1 MHYLRK
7 TISKMI
13 LALDLSLRQTGFAII
28 DNDKIVSSSLIKSPV
43 NLRGIKRLDFIL
55 QQIILLLENIE
66 FVAIEDYAYSAY
78 GSLTNLAELC
88 GVVKYYLYKIEKPF
102 LLISTTSLKKFVIGK
117 GNASKATMMPA
128 IFKKYKIETRSTDE
142 ADAIGLAKLAYAVSL
157 MKNNELSA
165 DRYLQYENDVLSNIW
180 DAENKESTYK
190 LR

>member
-1 MHYLRK
+1 
-7 TISKMI
+7 MI
-13 LALDLSLRQTGFAII
+13 LALDLSLRQTGYATIN
-28 DNDKIVSSSLIKSPV
+28 NDKIIKSSVIKSPV
-43 NLRGIKRLDFIL
+43 NSRGILRIDFIL
-55 QQIILLLENIE
+55 KKIIELLEDIE

-102 LLISTTSLKKFVIGK
+102 LLLSTTALKKFVIGK
-117 GNASKATMMPA
+117 GNAPKAAMMPA
-128 IFKKYKIETRSTDE
+128 IFKKYKIETKSTDE

-157 MKNNELSA
+157 MKKGELSA
-165 DRYLQYENDVLSNIW
+165 DKYRQYENDVLSNIW